1 MDEHIGAAGEPVQGR
16 AVGEA
21 SGYYVHILIGEEA
34 RPRRIARQHSNVVS
48 PGDERGRDVAA
59 HEPRASRQCDEHEIG
74 AASAATQVGVPP
86 LSSRNTSVPRRPTIV
101 TSASYTV
108 GSSTVPE
115 RSAIRCTAWAGLVIS
130 FGFLELPMAPRCMP
144 GAEIVA
150 SFRAV
155 SHRSAAARSM
165 PRHCGLKWRTL
176 RAGLR

>member
-74 AASAATQVGVPP
+74 AASAAAQVGVPP
-86 LSSRNTSVPRRPTIV
+86 PSSRNTSVPRRPTIV
-101 TSASYTV
+101 TSASYTDRKSTRLN
-108 GSSTVPE
+108 SSHIT
-115 RSAIRCTAWAGLVIS
+115 IS
-130 FGFLELPMAPRCMP
+130 Y
-144 GAEIVA
+144 
-150 SFRAV
+150 AV
-155 SHRSAAARSM
+155 F
-165 PRHCGLKWRTL
+165 CLKKK
-176 RAGLR
+176 